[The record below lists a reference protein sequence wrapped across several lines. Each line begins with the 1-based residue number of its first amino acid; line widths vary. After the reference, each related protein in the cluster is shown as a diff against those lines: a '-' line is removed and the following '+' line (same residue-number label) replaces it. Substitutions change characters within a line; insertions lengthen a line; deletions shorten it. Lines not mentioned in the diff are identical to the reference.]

1 MKNYAW
7 GTESFNAEP
16 IYVVLFVSRKKDN
29 TNIPNFK
36 ERRKSFITH
45 LDKNKLKRDFQSFV
59 DQGVPGEFCRLYI
72 SVNARDGVKIHKEL
86 LHFLIDNPD
95 FNLCSLESKIA
106 GIAAQKECAKE
117 KRWMFD
123 FDLANHIKMHEFY
136 NDIMSIDNTIQ
147 IEVCCTPHG
156 FALITNKGFDTRALM
171 EKWGEFV
178 TLKRDDLL
186 CLSWTTTGEKDE

>member
-7 GTESFNAEP
+7 GTESFNDEP
-16 IYVVLFVSRKKDN
+16 IYVVLLVSRNKDN
-29 TNIPNFK
+29 ANIPNFK

-45 LDKNKLKRDFQSFV
+45 LKWDKLKKDFNSFV
-59 DQGVPGEFCRLYI
+59 NQGVPGEFCRLYL

-95 FNLCSLESKIA
+95 FNLCSLNSKIA

-123 FDLANHIKMHEFY
+123 FDLANHLKMHEFCL
-136 NDIMSIDNTIQ
+136 DIINIDNTIQ
-147 IEVCCTPHG
+147 IEVCNTPHG
-156 FALITNKGFDTRALM
+156 YAIITNKGFDTRTLM

-178 TLKRDDLL
+178 TLKRDDLV
-186 CLSWTTTGEKDE
+186 CLFWATTGDENE